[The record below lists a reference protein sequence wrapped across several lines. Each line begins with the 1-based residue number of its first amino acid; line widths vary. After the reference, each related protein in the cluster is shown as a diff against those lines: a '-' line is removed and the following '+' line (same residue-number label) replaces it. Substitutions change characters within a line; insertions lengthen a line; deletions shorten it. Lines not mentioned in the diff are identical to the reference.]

1 MNDFKQ
7 LKNLAIFIILPQ
19 DNYSQDYTLKIFD
32 IFKDI
37 FKIDVNDEVKY
48 KNVLNNIFRIC
59 AKEPKKVL
67 KQFMEEL
74 KKRLT
79 LK

>member
-19 DNYSQDYTLKIFD
+19 DNYSQDYTHKIFD
-32 IFKDI
+32 IYKDI
-37 FKIDVNDEVKY
+37 FKINVNDEVKY
-48 KNVLNNIFRIC
+48 KSVLNNIFRIC
-59 AKEPKKVL
+59 IKEPKKVL